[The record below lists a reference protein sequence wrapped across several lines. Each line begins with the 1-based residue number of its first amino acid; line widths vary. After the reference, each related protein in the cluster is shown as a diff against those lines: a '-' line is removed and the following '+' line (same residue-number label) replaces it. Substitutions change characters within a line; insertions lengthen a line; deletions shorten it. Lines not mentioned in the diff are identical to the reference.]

1 MQRTSVDLFRGDSIR
16 RLLLRATI
24 LRMVVLTAAVGV
36 IVALSGAVA
45 IAAAPQGAV
54 PYAIT
59 GATVIVR
66 PGTTIEGA
74 TVVIRDGLIEAV
86 GADVVAPADARVID
100 GTDMTVYAGWIDAY
114 STVSLRQQEAP
125 QPQQRPGGG
134 GPGGPPAAAQ
144 EPEIGTGHPIARIH
158 PEYSVT
164 EDLIA
169 DDSDIESHREAGFTA
184 ALVVPRDGIYR
195 GESALIALREGSPG
209 GLVIDGDVAQVV
221 SFQGGRFGGGYPG
234 SLIGVLAAFRQVLLD
249 AQRWSTWQDRYEQS
263 PTGIQ
268 RPPQVDAYPA
278 LMPVLA
284 GDQPVLFEASNNRM
298 TERALRLA
306 QEFAIRPIIKG
317 NGSEYEVTFLFT
329 DAGAPVIIPV
339 DYPRKPGVDDPDAV
353 VDVTLET
360 LRQWDRA
367 PGNAAAL
374 EAAGISF
381 AFTADGVGPGSFAEN
396 VRKAIEAGLSE
407 DVALAAVTTEPAEI
421 LGVDAI
427 LGTVEAGKI
436 ANVVVATG
444 APFGEDSQVRHVFV
458 DGHHSEIE
466 ARPARGSERG
476 GEDPDEPVDPRG
488 TWLVTSSG
496 EFQMEMTWTITGSPG
511 SYAGTVS
518 SEMGVMSFD
527 RVRFRGASMS
537 ANISME
543 MGEIFIDVFFEGDEL
558 SGSMAMGD
566 MMTLD
571 ITGKRTS
578 GPGAR
583 ATSGQGGLR

>member
-1 MQRTSVDLFRGDSIR
+1 MQWTFIDLFRGDSSR
-16 RLLLRATI
+16 CLLPRASI
-24 LRMVVLTAAVGV
+24 LRMVVLTTAVGA
-36 IVALSGAVA
+36 IVAFSGAVA

-86 GADVVAPADARVID
+86 GADVVAPAGAQVID
-100 GTDMTVYAGWIDAY
+100 GTGMTVYAGWIDAY
-114 STVSLRQQEAP
+114 STIALRQQAAA

-134 GPGGPPAAAQ
+134 APGQRPAPTQ

-164 EDLIA
+164 QDLTA

-184 ALVVPRDGIYR
+184 ALVVPQDGIYR
-195 GESALIALREGSPG
+195 GMSALIALREGSPSD
-209 GLVIDGDVAQVV
+209 LVVDGDVAQVV
-221 SFQGGRFGGGYPG
+221 SFQSGRFGGGYPG
-234 SLIGVLAAFRQVLLD
+234 SLIGVMAAFRQVLLD
-249 AQRWSTWQDRYEQS
+249 TQRWATWQDRYEQN
-263 PTGIQ
+263 PAGIQ
-268 RPPQVDAYPA
+268 RPPRVDAYPA
-278 LMPVLA
+278 LIPVLA

-317 NGSEYEVTFLFT
+317 NGSEYAVTYLFT
-329 DAGAPVIIPV
+329 DADASVIIPV
-339 DYPRKPGVDDPDAV
+339 DYPKKPGVDDTNAAI
-353 VDVTLET
+353 DVTLET

-374 EAAGISF
+374 EAAGVSF
-381 AFTADGVGPGSFAEN
+381 AFTADGVDPGTFVEN
-396 VRKAIEAGLSE
+396 VRKAIEAGLSQ
-407 DVALAAVTTEPAEI
+407 DTALAAVTTEAAEI
-421 LGVDAI
+421 LGVEAI
-427 LGTVEAGKI
+427 LGSVEAGKI

-444 APFGEDSQVRHVFV
+444 APFEEDTEVRHVFV
-458 DGHHSEIE
+458 DGRHSEIE
-466 ARPARGSERG
+466 ARPARGKGRG
-476 GEDPDEPVDPRG
+476 GEGPEEPVDPRG
-488 TWLVTSSG
+488 TWLITSSG

-511 SYAGTVS
+511 SYDGTVS

-527 RVRFRGASMS
+527 RIRLRGASMS

-543 MGEIFIDVFFEGDEL
+543 MAEIFIDVFIEGDEL

-583 ATSGQGGLR
+583 ATSEQGGLR

>member
-1 MQRTSVDLFRGDSIR
+1 MQRNVVDLFRGDSIR

-24 LRMVVLTAAVGV
+24 FRMVVLTMAVGA
-36 IVALSGAVA
+36 IFAFSGTVA

-86 GADVVAPADARVID
+86 GADVVAPAGARVID
-100 GTDMTVYAGWIDAY
+100 GTDMTVYAGWIAAY
-114 STVSLRQQEAP
+114 STIALRQQEAP

-134 GPGGPPAAAQ
+134 GPGAPPAQ
-144 EPEIGTGHPIARIH
+144 EKEIGTGHPITRVH

-164 EDLIA
+164 SDLIA

-184 ALVVPRDGIYR
+184 ALVVPQDGIYR
-195 GESALIALREGSPG
+195 GKSALIVLREGSPRE
-209 GLVIDGDVAQVV
+209 LVVDGDVAQVV
-221 SFQGGRFGGGYPG
+221 SFQSGRFGGGYPG
-234 SLIGVLAAFRQVLLD
+234 SLIGVLATFRQVLLD
-249 AQRWSTWQDRYEQS
+249 AQRWATWQDRYEQS
-263 PTGIQ
+263 PAGIQ

-284 GDQPVLFEASNNRM
+284 GDMPVLFEASNNRM

-317 NGSEYEVTFLFT
+317 NGGEYEVTFLFT
-329 DAGAPVIIPV
+329 DAEAPVIIPI
-339 DYPRKPGVDDPDAV
+339 DFPKKPGVDDPDAAI
-353 VDVTLET
+353 DITLKT
-360 LRQWDRA
+360 LQSWDRA

-374 EAAGISF
+374 ESAGISF

-407 DVALAAVTTEPAEI
+407 DVALAAVTTEAAEI

-444 APFGEDSQVRHVFV
+444 APFGEDTEVRHVFV

-466 ARPARGSERG
+466 ARPARGSGRG
-476 GEDPDEPVDPRG
+476 GEGPEEPVDPRG
-488 TWLVTSSG
+488 TWLITSSG

-511 SYAGTVS
+511 SYNGTVS

-527 RVRFRGASMS
+527 RIRLRGASMS

-543 MGEIFIDVFFEGDEL
+543 MGEIFIDAFIEGDEL

-583 ATSGQGGLR
+583 ATSEQGGLR

>member
-1 MQRTSVDLFRGDSIR
+1 MQRTFVDLFRSDSIR
-16 RLLLRATI
+16 RLLPRATI
-24 LRMVVLTAAVGV
+24 LRMVVLTTAVGAV
-36 IVALSGAVA
+36 VAFSGAIA

-114 STVSLRQQEAP
+114 STISLRQQEAP
-125 QPQQRPGGG
+125 QPRSGGG
-134 GPGGPPAAAQ
+134 GPGGPPAPTR

-169 DDSDIESHREAGFTA
+169 DDSDIEAHREAGFTA
-184 ALVVPRDGIYR
+184 ALVVPQDGIFR
-195 GESALIALREGSPG
+195 GMSALIALREGSPR

-221 SFQGGRFGGGYPG
+221 SFQSGRFGGGYPG
-234 SLIGVLAAFRQVLLD
+234 SLIGVMAAFRQVLMD
-249 AQRWSTWQDRYEQS
+249 AQRWATWQDRYEQS
-263 PTGIQ
+263 PAGIQ

-284 GDQPVLFEASNNRM
+284 GEQPVLFEASNNRM

-317 NGSEYEVTFLFT
+317 NGGEYEVTFLFT
-329 DAGAPVIIPV
+329 DADAAVIIPV
-339 DYPRKPGVDDPDAV
+339 DYPRKPGVDDPDAAI
-353 VDVTLET
+353 DITLET
-360 LRQWDRA
+360 LRRWDRA
-367 PGNAAAL
+367 AGNAAAL
-374 EAAGISF
+374 ESAGISF

-407 DVALAAVTTEPAEI
+407 DVALAAVTTKPAEI

-444 APFGEDSQVRHVFV
+444 VPFGEDTQVRHVFV

-466 ARPARGSERG
+466 ERPERGRGNG

-488 TWLVTSSG
+488 TWLVTSGG
-496 EFQMEMTWTITGSPG
+496 EFAMAMTWTIEGSPG
-511 SYAGTVS
+511 SYTGTVS
-518 SEMGVMSFD
+518 SDMGVMSFD
-527 RVRFRGASMS
+527 RLRVKGASMA

-543 MGEIFIDVFFEGDEL
+543 MGEIFIDVFIEGDEL

-571 ITGKRTS
+571 ISGKRTS

>member
-1 MQRTSVDLFRGDSIR
+1 
-16 RLLLRATI
+16 
-24 LRMVVLTAAVGV
+24 MVVLTVAVGA

-66 PGTTIEGA
+66 PGTAIESA

-86 GADVVAPADARVID
+86 GAEVAAPADARVID

-114 STVSLRQQEAP
+114 STIALRQQAAP

-134 GPGGPPAAAQ
+134 GGQAPAQ
-144 EPEIGTGHPIARIH
+144 EPEVGTGHPITRIH

-184 ALVVPRDGIYR
+184 ALVVPQDGIYR
-195 GESALIALREGSPG
+195 GGSALIALREGSPRD
-209 GLVIDGDVAQVV
+209 LVIDADVAQVV
-221 SFQGGRFGGGYPG
+221 SFQSGRFGGGYPG
-234 SLIGVLAAFRQVLLD
+234 SLIGVLATFRQVLLD
-249 AQRWSTWQDRYEQS
+249 AQRWATWQDRYEQS
-263 PTGIQ
+263 PAGIQ

-284 GDQPVLFEASNNRM
+284 GERPVLFEASNNRM

-306 QEFAIRPIIKG
+306 QEFAILPIIKG
-317 NGSEYEVTFLFT
+317 NGAEYDATFLFT
-329 DAGAPVIIPV
+329 DAGAPVIVPV
-339 DYPRKPGVDDPDAV
+339 DYPKEPGVDDPDAA

-360 LRQWDRA
+360 LRRWDQA
-367 PGNAAAL
+367 AGNAAAL
-374 EAAGISF
+374 ESAGISF

-407 DVALAAVTTEPAEI
+407 DVALAAVTTKPAEI
-421 LGVDAI
+421 LGVEAI

-444 APFGEDSQVRHVFV
+444 APFGEDSEVRHVFV

-466 ARPARGSERG
+466 ARPARGGGRG
-476 GEDPDEPVDPRG
+476 GDESEEPVDPRG

-511 SYAGTVS
+511 SYDGTVS
-518 SEMGVMSFD
+518 SDMGVMSFD
-527 RVRFRGASMS
+527 RVRLRGASMS

-543 MGEIFIDVFFEGDEL
+543 MGEIFFDVFIEGDEL

-566 MMTLD
+566 MMTMD

-583 ATSGQGGLR
+583 ATSERGGLQ